1 MGTDIK
7 KKILGLGLGNIILSD
22 EGVGTHAVEMF
33 DRNNPYDCVE
43 TLDGGTGGLAILG
56 ILQSYEHV
64 IMADAALDNFP
75 PGTVRRITPRY
86 SHDYPVLMSAHE
98 IGIKEMVDA
107 MHLLGNVPH
116 IELVVMSV
124 RNIRKIGMGLS
135 AEAENGLLRML
146 DAIHGIISEI
156 GINAVPERRA
166 D

>member
-1 MGTDIK
+1 
-7 KKILGLGLGNIILSD
+7 
-22 EGVGTHAVEMF
+22 
-33 DRNNPYDCVE
+33 
-43 TLDGGTGGLAILG
+43 
-56 ILQSYEHV
+56 
-64 IMADAALDNFP
+64 
-75 PGTVRRITPRY
+75 
-86 SHDYPVLMSAHE
+86 MSAHE

>member
-7 KKILGLGLGNIILSD
+7 KKILVLGLGNIILSD
-22 EGVGTHAVEMF
+22 EGVGIHAVEMF
-33 DRNNPYDCVE
+33 GRNNPYDCVE